1 MPPIERPP
9 SQVRHAAPAAN
20 WRLWVAKSGVCRN
33 ASRGRLCNRAAD
45 VSVRCLIVD
54 DNASFLAEAR
64 GLLEEHG
71 FDVIGTAR
79 SGDDALKH
87 VAEQRL
93 DLALIDIDLGEESG
107 IDVAQRILDTT
118 SGLGPKII
126 LISARDESEYGDLI
140 ETSPAVG
147 FLAKRD
153 LTAAAIRS
161 LLAGDDSEARS
172 G

>member
-1 MPPIERPP
+1 
-9 SQVRHAAPAAN
+9 
-20 WRLWVAKSGVCRN
+20 L
-33 ASRGRLCNRAAD
+33 
-45 VSVRCLIVD
+45 RCLIVD

-64 GLLEEHG
+64 GLLEDQG
-71 FDVIGTAR
+71 FDVIGTAS
-79 SGDDALKH
+79 SGDVALKH

-93 DLALIDIDLGEESG
+93 DVALIDIDLGEENG
-107 IDVAQRILDTT
+107 IDVAHRILDST
-118 SGLGPKII
+118 SGLAPKII

-153 LTAAAIRS
+153 LTAGAIRS

-172 G
+172 S

>member
-1 MPPIERPP
+1 
-9 SQVRHAAPAAN
+9 
-20 WRLWVAKSGVCRN
+20 
-33 ASRGRLCNRAAD
+33 

-64 GLLEEHG
+64 GLLEDDG

-147 FLAKRD
+147 FLTNERPGTRLPRERGAD
-153 LTAAAIRS
+153 PPRS
-161 LLAGDDSEARS
+161 PADRAS
-172 G
+172 

>member
-1 MPPIERPP
+1 M
-9 SQVRHAAPAAN
+9 
-20 WRLWVAKSGVCRN
+20 
-33 ASRGRLCNRAAD
+33 
-45 VSVRCLIVD
+45 SVRCLIVD

-64 GLLEEHG
+64 GLLEDDG

-107 IDVAQRILDTT
+107 IDVAHRILHTT

-147 FLAKRD
+147 FLAKTN

-161 LLAGDDSEARS
+161 LLGGDDSEVRS
-172 G
+172 S

>member
-1 MPPIERPP
+1 M
-9 SQVRHAAPAAN
+9 S
-20 WRLWVAKSGVCRN
+20 L
-33 ASRGRLCNRAAD
+33 
-45 VSVRCLIVD
+45 RCLIVD

-64 GLLEEHG
+64 GLLEDHG
-71 FDVIGTAR
+71 FDVIGTAS
-79 SGDDALKH
+79 SGDVALKH

-107 IDVAQRILDTT
+107 IDVAHRILHTT
-118 SGLGPKII
+118 SGLAPKII

-172 G
+172 S

>member
-1 MPPIERPP
+1 M
-9 SQVRHAAPAAN
+9 
-20 WRLWVAKSGVCRN
+20 
-33 ASRGRLCNRAAD
+33 
-45 VSVRCLIVD
+45 SVRCLIVD

-64 GLLEEHG
+64 GLLEDDG

-107 IDVAQRILDTT
+107 IDVALRILDAT
-118 SGLGPKII
+118 STPTPKIL

-147 FLAKRD
+147 FLTKRD
-153 LTAAAIRS
+153 LTAATIRS

>member
-1 MPPIERPP
+1 M
-9 SQVRHAAPAAN
+9 
-20 WRLWVAKSGVCRN
+20 CRD

-64 GLLEEHG
+64 GLLEDDG

-147 FLAKRD
+147 FLTKRD
-153 LTAAAIRS
+153 LTAATIRS
-161 LLAGDDSEARS
+161 LLAGDDPEARS
-172 G
+172 S

>member
-1 MPPIERPP
+1 M
-9 SQVRHAAPAAN
+9 S
-20 WRLWVAKSGVCRN
+20 L
-33 ASRGRLCNRAAD
+33 
-45 VSVRCLIVD
+45 RCLIVD

-64 GLLEEHG
+64 GLLEDQG
-71 FDVIGTAR
+71 FDVVGTAG
-79 SGDDALKH
+79 SGDAALKH

-93 DLALIDIDLGEESG
+93 DLALVDIDLGEESG
-107 IDVAQRILDTT
+107 IDVAHRILDTT
-118 SGLGPKII
+118 SAPGPKII

-161 LLAGDDSEARS
+161 LLAGSDSEARPS
-172 G
+172 

>member
-1 MPPIERPP
+1 M
-9 SQVRHAAPAAN
+9 
-20 WRLWVAKSGVCRN
+20 
-33 ASRGRLCNRAAD
+33 
-45 VSVRCLIVD
+45 SVRCLIVD

-64 GLLEEHG
+64 GLLEDDG

-107 IDVAQRILDTT
+107 IDVALRILDAT
-118 SGLGPKII
+118 STPTPKII

-147 FLAKRD
+147 FLTKRD
-153 LTAAAIRS
+153 LTAATIRS
-161 LLAGDDSEARS
+161 LLAGDDPEARS
-172 G
+172 S

>member
-1 MPPIERPP
+1 
-9 SQVRHAAPAAN
+9 
-20 WRLWVAKSGVCRN
+20 L
-33 ASRGRLCNRAAD
+33 
-45 VSVRCLIVD
+45 RCLIVD

-64 GLLEEHG
+64 GLLEDEG
-71 FDVIGTAR
+71 FDVIGTAS
-79 SGDDALKH
+79 SGDTALEH

-107 IDVAQRILDTT
+107 IDVAHRILDTT
-118 SGLGPKII
+118 SGLVPKII

-140 ETSPAVG
+140 EMSPAVG
-147 FLAKRD
+147 FLTKTD

-172 G
+172 S